1 MRRTREILRLKWV
14 QGRTHREIHRSL
26 GVSVGVVGYTAIRAA
41 RAGLDWEA
49 VERLD
54 DRELERVVYGD
65 RSPAG
70 PGAPQPDPVQ
80 IHVELKRPGVSRELL
95 HREYLERHPDGV
107 GYTSFCNVYRE
118 WLGRQRATM
127 RQEHRAGEKLF
138 VDYSG
143 KKPHIVEPTTGECI
157 EVELF
162 VAVLGAS
169 NFTFAEATRTQ
180 RSRDW
185 IESHVRALE
194 FFGGVPQLIVPD
206 QLRSAVSRPC
216 WYEPGV
222 QRTYEELAEHYG
234 TTVLPAR
241 PGKSRDKAKVE
252 VGVQI
257 TQRWILARIRNQRF
271 FSIEALNE
279 RIAELVDELNE
290 RTMRTYG
297 ASRLQLFDRLD
308 RPALRPLPSTRFA
321 HADWTTARV
330 NLDYHIEFDHHYY
343 SAPFTL
349 IHEVL
354 DVRATATSVELFL
367 HRRRIASHARSH
379 QRARHTT
386 IAEHMPKAH
395 QRHAEWTPARVLN
408 WAAKVGP
415 NVTTLVGAILEE
427 RKHPEHG
434 YRSCLGILRLGKRF
448 GEARLDAACR
458 RAHEAGARSYRSVES
473 ILKRGLDRV
482 PSTESSTASTTT
494 VDHENI
500 RGPDYYQ

>member
-1 MRRTREILRLKWV
+1 M
-14 QGRTHREIHRSL
+14 
-26 GVSVGVVGYTAIRAA
+26 
-41 RAGLDWEA
+41 
-49 VERLD
+49 
-54 DRELERVVYGD
+54 
-65 RSPAG
+65 
-70 PGAPQPDPVQ
+70 Q

>member
-1 MRRTREILRLKWV
+1 
-14 QGRTHREIHRSL
+14 L

>member
-1 MRRTREILRLKWV
+1 M
-14 QGRTHREIHRSL
+14 
-26 GVSVGVVGYTAIRAA
+26 
-41 RAGLDWEA
+41 
-49 VERLD
+49 
-54 DRELERVVYGD
+54 
-65 RSPAG
+65 
-70 PGAPQPDPVQ
+70 
-80 IHVELKRPGVSRELL
+80 
-95 HREYLERHPDGV
+95 
-107 GYTSFCNVYRE
+107 
-118 WLGRQRATM
+118 
-127 RQEHRAGEKLF
+127 
-138 VDYSG
+138 
-143 KKPHIVEPTTGECI
+143 
-157 EVELF
+157 F

-241 PGKSRDKAKVE
+241 PGKSRDKAKVD
-252 VGVQI
+252 VVVQI